1 MIPQKKDRKPQKIK
15 SKKSIYCNVYLCILM
30 FPYFCRI
37 YTTNQPMIGYSQI
50 WWSSCFL
57 PLGIDMFY
65 VVSMF
70 FRPKRRRHLIFL
82 SFSPDMPR
90 YCIPTFPAI
99 RNFFVSLLLF
109 HAHQHHFKISQ
120 PSPFT
125 IHHIWVTHVPLAP
138 HGRVVPLGRQHFGN
152 GHLLRWQA
160 VHLPRPQ
167 HRGEAGSHGVAPR
180 HDGHARGS
188 AARLTWAAKWR
199 SDEVTKWKNWT
210 KSLDNWIHSGPL
222 SLVPVNLGN
231 PWKPVPVHHSS
242 FSLSWFP
249 IFLPTKICSGT
260 GKT

>member
-1 MIPQKKDRKPQKIK
+1 
-15 SKKSIYCNVYLCILM
+15 M
-30 FPYFCRI
+30 FPYFSRI

-65 VVSMF
+65 VSMF

-125 IHHIWVTHVPLAP
+125 IHHIVWVTHVPLAP
-138 HGRVVPLGRQHFGN
+138 HGRVVPLGRQHFGD

-160 VHLPRPQ
+160 VQLPRPQ
-167 HRGEAGSHGVAPR
+167 HRGEASAHGVAPR

-188 AARLTWAAKWR
+188 AARLTW
-199 SDEVTKWKNWT
+199 ENWT
-210 KSLDNWIHSGPL
+210 KSLDHWIILDP
-222 SLVPVNLGN
+222 
-231 PWKPVPVHHSS
+231 
-242 FSLSWFP
+242 
-249 IFLPTKICSGT
+249 
-260 GKT
+260 